1 MNNNEKKLSVMLAL
15 KNMSLKDINNIMNLV
30 KSKKDGIKLLIEWL
44 NETDEQDSQLIIKKA
59 KELSK

>member
-15 KNMSLKDINNIMNLV
+15 KNMSLKDINTIMNLV

-59 KELSK
+59 KEFSK